1 MTTKTVT
8 QPLLIHLPPTAERE
22 QVNHRRV
29 RAERAK
35 DERRDAVIQRVRDN
49 EKAKGRE

>member
-22 QVNHRRV
+22 QVNRRT
-29 RAERAK
+29 RE
-35 DERRDAVIQRVRDN
+35 
-49 EKAKGRE
+49 GRGEGRGGEPCA